1 MVENNELVN
10 QETFDDDNQLKIVSS
25 SNFESYLTELG
36 LPSSNILAPV
46 HEKEQMALNIPSVI
60 LRIPESQRKNATYL
74 SKFVSSVAIGRYD
87 SALNDLWNE
96 VVLNLRNKVC
106 VYGLDIF
113 FDAAVGENI
122 RDLYSSEKDL
132 PSIKDRVLLDTCLK
146 LEIISNIVHQKL
158 VLTSLKKR
166 MNQIYNL
173 NIIFKYVFKYG
184 LVHPKHLSLNGWTIK
199 VSN

>member
-1 MVENNELVN
+1 M
-10 QETFDDDNQLKIVSS
+10 QL
-25 SNFESYLTELG
+25 
-36 LPSSNILAPV
+36 
-46 HEKEQMALNIPSVI
+46 
-60 LRIPESQRKNATYL
+60 
-74 SKFVSSVAIGRYD
+74 
-87 SALNDLWNE
+87 
-96 VVLNLRNKVC
+96 
-106 VYGLDIF
+106 
-113 FDAAVGENI
+113 VGENI

-184 LVHPKHLSLNGWTIK
+184 LVHPKHLSLNRSEEHTSELQSRFDLVCRLLLEK
-199 VSN
+199 K